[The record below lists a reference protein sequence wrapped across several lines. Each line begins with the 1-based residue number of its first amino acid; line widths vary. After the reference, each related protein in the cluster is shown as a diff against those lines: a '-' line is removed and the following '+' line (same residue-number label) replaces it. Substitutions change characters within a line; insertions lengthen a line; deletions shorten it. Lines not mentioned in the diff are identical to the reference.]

1 MDNVLMAMTL
11 EAVRFS
17 DAISAKNLMACD
29 MAIPPCFLRMV
40 LYSIYVNFIRDE
52 DYQSDLNHIGAL
64 LGIQEKATD
73 MYDVAAIKFCV
84 VNVVTDFDVYWYG
97 GAETLNDLGFIK
109 EMQAK
114 KTRNFLENAYWF
126 GMCSVYEPNHVA
138 AR

>member
-1 MDNVLMAMTL
+1 MDNVPMAMAL

-17 DAISAKNLMACD
+17 DAISAKNLMVCD

-40 LYSIYVNFIRDE
+40 LYSIYVNFIRR
-52 DYQSDLNHIGAL
+52 S
-64 LGIQEKATD
+64 
-73 MYDVAAIKFCV
+73 V
-84 VNVVTDFDVYWYG
+84 VYECLDAMDASNAENLT
-97 GAETLNDLGFIK
+97 AETLNGLGFIK